1 MAAERLTRAAVVTC
15 IVAAIGAAQVR
26 AEDKRVVDELLD
38 ILRANKQITEQ
49 QYRSL
54 KQRAEQERQRD
65 LQRHAGEATA
75 VPAPT
80 VAVAAAPPPAKP
92 PGESMR
98 AYFKEGYNLETEDGK
113 FKLNIG
119 ARVQLD
125 WNVSDP
131 GGAVK
136 DEFGLRGTPTG
147 VEFRRARLSMAGL
160 MYSIIDFKIEYDFAE
175 GEPAAKDVYIGMKKV
190 PVVQYVRVGHF
201 KEPFSLEEM
210 TSDDFVTFQ
219 ERALPNAL
227 SPSRNTGIAIMPVF
241 FDERMTATAGGF
253 RETDDTGYGF
263 GSDQEYN
270 VTARVTGLPWYADGG
285 GNLLHLGFAYS
296 HKFRDGDDITFSQRP
311 ESHLFPVRLVNTR
324 TIVTDGVDLIN
335 PEVALVVGPWSLQ
348 AEYMHAFV
356 AQVDNPDP
364 DFGGFYVF
372 GSYFLTAGDQ
382 RRYRAATGAFE
393 KPIPKRDFGFGE
405 GSGWGAWEVAARYS
419 RLDLSSENVDGGA
432 EDNLSGQVN
441 WYLNPNTRIGL
452 NYVWA
457 HLESVGDSN
466 IVQGRFQVTY

>member
-1 MAAERLTRAAVVTC
+1 MAAERFARAAVLTC
-15 IVAAIGAAQVR
+15 IVATMGAAQVW
-26 AEDKRVVDELLD
+26 ADEKRVVDELLD
-38 ILRANKQITEQ
+38 ILRANKQISEQ

-54 KQRAEQERQRD
+54 KQRADQERQQDR
-65 LQRHAGEATA
+65 QQQAVEPTA
-75 VPAPT
+75 VQTPT
-80 VAVAAAPPPAKP
+80 AVLAEAPPPTKP
-92 PGESMR
+92 PGETMR
-98 AYFKEGYNLETEDGK
+98 AYFKEGFNLETGDGK

-136 DEFGLRGTPTG
+136 EQFGLRGTPTG

-160 MYSIIDFKIEYDFAE
+160 LYGIVDYKVEYDFAE
-175 GEPAAKDVYIGMKKV
+175 GDPAFKDVYMGLKKV
-190 PVVQYVRVGHF
+190 PVVQYIRVGHF

-219 ERALPNAL
+219 ERGLPNAL
-227 SPSRNTGIAIMPVF
+227 SPSRNTGIAVMPVF
-241 FDERMTATAGGF
+241 FDERMTATTGGF
-253 RETDDTGYGF
+253 HETDDFGYGY
-263 GSDQEYN
+263 GSGQEYN
-270 VTARVTGLPWYADGG
+270 LTSRVTGLPWYDAEA
-285 GNLLHLGFAYS
+285 GNLVHLGFSYS
-296 HKFRDGDDITFSQRP
+296 HKFRDEAEISFSQRP
-311 ESHLFPVRLVNTR
+311 ESHLFPVRLVNTGD
-324 TIVTDGVDLIN
+324 IVTDGVDLIN
-335 PEVALVVGPWSLQ
+335 PEFALVVGPWSLQ

-356 AQVDNPDP
+356 AQADNPNP

-372 GSYFLTAGDQ
+372 ASYFLTEGDE
-382 RRYRAATGAFE
+382 RRYRPAYGAFE
-393 KPIPKRDFGFGE
+393 KPLPKRDFGWGE

-432 EDNLSGQVN
+432 EDNISGQLN
-441 WYLNPNTRIGL
+441 WYLNPNTKVGL

-457 HLESVGDSN
+457 HLETVGDSN

>member
-1 MAAERLTRAAVVTC
+1 MAAERLARAAVVTC
-15 IVAAIGAAQVR
+15 IVAAIGAAPVR

-54 KQRAEQERQRD
+54 KQRADQERQEDRR
-65 LQRHAGEATA
+65 QAVEPTA
-75 VPAPT
+75 VPTPT
-80 VAVAAAPPPAKP
+80 AVVAAAPPPSPP
-92 PGESMR
+92 PGETMR
-98 AYFKEGYNLETEDGK
+98 AYFKEGFNLETADGK
-113 FKLNIG
+113 NKLNIG
-119 ARVQLD
+119 ARIQLD

-136 DEFGLRGTPTG
+136 EEFGIRGTPTG

-160 MYSIIDFKIEYDFAE
+160 LYGIIDYKIEYDFAE
-175 GEPAAKDVYIGMKKV
+175 GNADAKDVYMGMKKV

-201 KEPFSLEEM
+201 KEPFSLEEI

-219 ERALPNAL
+219 ERALPNAFA
-227 SPSRNTGIAIMPVF
+227 PSRNTGLALMPVF
-241 FDERMTATAGGF
+241 FDEHMTASAGGF
-253 RETDDTGYGF
+253 HETDDSGYGF
-263 GSDQEYN
+263 GSEQNYN
-270 VTARVTGLPWYADGG
+270 VTARVTGLPWWVDGG
-285 GNLLHLGFAYS
+285 EKLVHLGFSYS
-296 HKFRDGDDITFSQRP
+296 HKFRDDTDISFSQRP
-311 ESHLFPVRLVNTR
+311 ESHLFPVRLVNTGN
-324 TIVTDGVDLIN
+324 IITDGVDLVN
-335 PEVALVVGPWSLQ
+335 PEFALVVGPWSMQ

-356 AQVDNPDP
+356 SQVDNPNP
-364 DFGGFYVF
+364 DFGGFYVY
-372 GSYFLTAGDQ
+372 GSYFITEGDQ
-382 RRYRAATGAFE
+382 RRYRPAYGAFE
-393 KPIPKRDFGFGE
+393 KPIPKRNFGFGE

-441 WYLNPNTRIGL
+441 WYLNPNTKIGL

-457 HLESVGDSN
+457 HLETVGDSN